1 MCWLR
6 SASKKKLNLNRHMR
20 YQAGYELLSVC
31 STLHLPLWE
40 SVCVCVIRFSLLHLQ
55 NRLSTRVA
63 KVSMQLSV
71 KVSVYSRWRQVMRG
85 VRVSEVV
92 VSVLVV
98 GVEVRLLVVWLHL
111 DADHGL
117 AWRQVRRRVL
127 GDKARLGVGRWGGA
141 GDLQVQSD
149 AEEQWG
155 EPARLHFDSHTAHT
169 YTQFTVY

>member
-6 SASKKKLNLNRHMR
+6 SASKKTEFKPTHEISGRLWVIISMQHF
-20 YQAGYELLSVC
+20 APSSLS
-31 STLHLPLWE
+31 E
-40 SVCVCVIRFSLLHLQ
+40 CVCVIRFSLLLHLQ

-71 KVSVYSRWRQVMRG
+71 KVSVHSRWRQVMRG